1 MVIFPHILK
10 IPQQLHCGINQ
21 IVKIECPCL
30 QKTFLIGVVHL
41 GNKPRTRI
49 CGRAHGVLR
58 ADHLVFQTA
67 DGADGRFQRKK
78 LVVDVHRLIY
88 FFHGALLIVR
98 IINGK
103 ALGIPQP
110 AGFPAQDTHA
120 CRMECR
126 CVDILTCFTQHGGK
140 TIFQFPR
147 RLVCKGDGENII
159 GAHRVLP
166 QERPKSLGRL
176 AAAVQ
181 QAFQLRHL
189 FRPGAL
195 RRICAAVRAAETNQ
209 IRNTV
214 DKHRRFAAARPRQDQ
229 QRPVCGKYR
238 VPLHR
243 VQLSEL
249 RLNILFAQ
257 CKELCFK
264 LGFHCFPPLVVFW
277 RILFMRTI
285 VFSIAYLH
293 LIEKKKP
300 LPKERL
306 FP

>member
-1 MVIFPHILK
+1 M
-10 IPQQLHCGINQ
+10 C
-21 IVKIECPCL
+21 C
-30 QKTFLIGVVHL
+30 
-41 GNKPRTRI
+41 
-49 CGRAHGVLR
+49 
-58 ADHLVFQTA
+58 
-67 DGADGRFQRKK
+67 
-78 LVVDVHRLIY
+78 
-88 FFHGALLIVR
+88 
-98 IINGK
+98 
-103 ALGIPQP
+103 
-110 AGFPAQDTHA
+110 
-120 CRMECR
+120 
-126 CVDILTCFTQHGGK
+126 
-140 TIFQFPR
+140 
-147 RLVCKGDGENII
+147 
-159 GAHRVLP
+159 
-166 QERPKSLGRL
+166 
-176 AAAVQ
+176 
-181 QAFQLRHL
+181 
-189 FRPGAL
+189 
-195 RRICAAVRAAETNQ
+195 CARAETNQ

-257 CKELCFK
+257 RKELCFK